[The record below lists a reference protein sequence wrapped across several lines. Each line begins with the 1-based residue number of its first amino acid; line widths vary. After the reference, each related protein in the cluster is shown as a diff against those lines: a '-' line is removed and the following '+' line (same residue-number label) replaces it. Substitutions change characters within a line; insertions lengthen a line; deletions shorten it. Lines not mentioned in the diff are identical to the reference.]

1 MGKRIFVT
9 TFVCV
14 FIFVCWPAGQACS
27 QPWSDFTIRSLP
39 DSSFAIVEI
48 DKKGKKV
55 RHFPYRDKSG
65 RIDFDQLIYCLGVF
79 SNETWAEP
87 KNREIARKHLEEHY
101 YRFRLQQLKEEMT
114 QPVNINRASLKE
126 LVQLPSIGPVL
137 AVRVFEYRKTHGVFR
152 NINDIKNV
160 EGIGSSTMAGIRYYI
175 KVSN

>member
-1 MGKRIFVT
+1 MGKRILIANFVYA
-9 TFVCV
+9 
-14 FIFVCWPAGQACS
+14 FILICWPTDQACS
-27 QPWSDFTIRSLP
+27 QPWSDFAIRSLP

-55 RHFPYRDKSG
+55 RHLPYRHKSG
-65 RIDFDQLIYCLGVF
+65 LIDSDRLIYCLGAF
-79 SNETWAEP
+79 SNETWVEP

-101 YRFRLQQLKEEMT
+101 YRLRLKQLKEEMT

-126 LVQLPSIGPVL
+126 LVRLPGIGPVL
-137 AVRVFEYRKTHGVFR
+137 AVRVFEYRKAHGVFR